1 MLRFVQPL
9 PDFPLISGVDID
21 TAHLNKKTLM
31 FDMNALLADAAGV
44 TQPVAHTAKTLDN
57 FPLIPQKSKK
67 RLDVSSQ
74 LHLDIGFDTEY
85 VYNPAT
91 KQNDILSYQSYV
103 VLPDGT
109 GVPGILYPA
118 SAHKKDR
125 LSLKNF
131 LAKTLTPLLKNEQIN
146 EWPGSITLYAHF
158 LRADVA
164 SFSDFWSDHKI
175 LLKGIRSTVS
185 SFKNR
190 YGIDFDEVETRRE
203 KNSLI
208 MFDKRT
214 SPPRCSNVTFTDTLL
229 ITPGGMGLA
238 ECGQLLG
245 LPKLTI
251 PAPYSISDMRQ
262 YLKGDRRGFE
272 AYAVRDAEIAVR
284 YALQV
289 KSFCTE
295 SLMIER
301 VPTTIGAMAV
311 SRFLKTID
319 ESGISSEICMG
330 TRTVSKQCWNPD
342 TQGFRTV
349 KTRQSIPARELYE
362 TFPINC
368 YHGGRNECYMMGIT
382 PEREWYDYDLAGAYT
397 TGLLDILQPDYDNIF
412 HSRNPEDY
420 CGHVMGFALV
430 SFQFPDS
437 VRFPCLP
444 VRTEQFGLFF
454 PLAGESWATA
464 PEIALALSLGA
475 EITIQQGIIVPWR
488 MDEPHDATNLRKQ
501 ECSVFLPFVQ
511 QVRENRNH
519 HDKGSL
525 EEKFWK
531 EIGNSLYG
539 KLAQGLHAKT
549 AFDTARGLNSPL
561 PPSSVTQPFFA
572 AHVTGFVRAVVGE
585 LMNAL
590 PTNATVVSVTTDG
603 FLTDVSLENI
613 DMSGPLS
620 SRFQALCDIADPG
633 SSMLTCKHQVR
644 QLVAMK
650 TRGQLT
656 YKESEGFPIVHA
668 RAGVKPPADIPRDG
682 YNRYMVDLYINRAP
696 GQKLR
701 RGSLI
706 STRDMWLNESDLVAV
721 ESEIRLNLEFD
732 FKRQLITPTMNEGH
746 LLMHSRP
753 WDDMSQALKQ
763 RQLFDDWRQTHALK
777 DEADW
782 EDWCDFLYCRNVFT
796 PLKLKVGQNRS
807 DDVLVRLFLRALAQ
821 HQWGLTPDDRKRQT
835 SVEIAA
841 WLVEAGYSVTPSD
854 VKNAGRAKLPPIIF
868 DSLTARMNRLMDL
881 IKLVYPG
888 FALPSAVL

>member
-1 MLRFVQPL
+1 ML
-9 PDFPLISGVDID
+9 
-21 TAHLNKKTLM
+21 
-31 FDMNALLADAAGV
+31 DMNALLANAAGV
-44 TQPVAHTAKTLDN
+44 TQPVARSAKTLDN

-85 VYNPAT
+85 VYNPQT

-125 LSLKNF
+125 LSLKTF
-131 LAKTLTPLLKNEQIN
+131 LARTLTPLLENEQIN

-164 SFSDFWSDHKI
+164 SFSDFWSEHKI

-190 YGIDFDEVETRRE
+190 YGIDFDGVENRRE
-203 KNSLI
+203 KSSLVT
-208 MFDKRT
+208 FDKRT

-229 ITPGGMGLA
+229 ITPGGMGLS
-238 ECGQLLG
+238 ECGELLG

-251 PAPYSISDMRQ
+251 PAPYSISDMRH

-284 YALQV
+284 YALRV
-289 KSFCTE
+289 KSFCAE
-295 SLMIER
+295 SLMITR
-301 VPTTIGAMAV
+301 VPTTIGGIGV
-311 SRFLKTID
+311 SRFLKTLN

-330 TRTVSKQCWNPD
+330 TRTVSKQCWNPE

-349 KTRQSIPARELYE
+349 TTTRSKPSRELYE

-368 YHGGRNECYMMGIT
+368 YHGGRNECYIMGIT

-430 SFQFPDS
+430 SFQFPGS

-488 MDEPHDATNLRKQ
+488 MDEPNDAMNLRKQ

-511 QVRENRNH
+511 QVRENRNR

-561 PPSSVTQPFFA
+561 PPSAVTQPFFA

-585 LMNAL
+585 LMNAF

-603 FLTDVSLENI
+603 FLTDATLEDI

-620 SRFQALCDIADPG
+620 SRFQTLCDIADPG

-656 YKESEGFPIVHA
+656 YKASEGYPIVHA
-668 RAGVKPPADIPRDG
+668 RAGVKPPVDIPRDD
-682 YNRYMVDLYINRAP
+682 YNRYMVDLYMNRAP
-696 GQKLR
+696 GQKLCR
-701 RGSLI
+701 ESLI
-706 STRDMWLNESDLVAV
+706 STRDMWLDESDLVAV

-732 FKRQLITPTMNEGH
+732 FKRQLLAPTMNEGH

-753 WDDMSQALKQ
+753 WDDMSQALTQ

-796 PLKLKVGQNRS
+796 PLKLKVGLNRS

-835 SVEIAA
+835 STEVAA
-841 WLVEAGYSVTPSD
+841 WLVAAGYSVTASD

-868 DSLTARMNRLMDL
+868 GSLTSRMNRLMDL
-881 IKLVYPG
+881 IKPVYPG